1 MTVDTKYGA
10 DILKQTQAMAEM
22 VKDMMTKI
30 NTNKNG
36 YEIRSKIL
44 QIAKDQE
51 HFEYN
56 AKFAGWQQT
65 SHVDSETNEIVTTVE
80 MPPIPGVDSILET
93 ANKFYDFVNDKK

>member
-10 DILKQTQAMAEM
+10 DILKQTQTMAEM
-22 VKDMMTKI
+22 VKDMMPKI

-51 HFEYN
+51 HFEYQ
-56 AKFAGWQQT
+56 AKFAGWQQST
-65 SHVDSETNEIVTTVE
+65 KVDPETNEMVTTVE
-80 MPPIPGVDSILET
+80 MPSIPGVDSILET

>member
-1 MTVDTKYGA
+1 MTFDSNIEKNTK
-10 DILKQTQAMAEM
+10 AMVEQFAKYM
-22 VKDMMTKI
+22 PKI

-56 AKFAGWQQT
+56 AKFAGWQQSSKLDPDT
-65 SHVDSETNEIVTTVE
+65 KEMVTTVE
-80 MPPIPGVDSILET
+80 MPVIPGVDSILET
-93 ANKFYDFVNDKK
+93 ANKFYDFVSDTTSKSK

>member
-22 VKDMMTKI
+22 VKDMMPKI

-51 HFEYN
+51 HFEYQ
-56 AKFAGWQQT
+56 AKFAGWQQST
-65 SHVDSETNEIVTTVE
+65 KVDPETNEMVTTVE
-80 MPPIPGVDSILET
+80 MPSIPGVDSILET

>member
-22 VKDMMTKI
+22 VKDMMLKI

-56 AKFAGWQQT
+56 AKFAGWQQST
-65 SHVDSETNEIVTTVE
+65 KVDPETNEMVTTVE

>member
-10 DILKQTQAMAEM
+10 DILKQTQALAEM
-22 VKDMMTKI
+22 VKDMMPKI

-56 AKFAGWQQT
+56 AKFAGWQQST
-65 SHVDSETNEIVTTVE
+65 TLDPETNEMVTKVE
-80 MPPIPGVDSILET
+80 MPPIPGVDAILET

>member
-22 VKDMMTKI
+22 VKDMMPKI

-56 AKFAGWQQT
+56 AKFAGWQQST
-65 SHVDSETNEIVTTVE
+65 KVDPETNEMVTTVE
-80 MPPIPGVDSILET
+80 MPSIPGVDSILET

>member
-22 VKDMMTKI
+22 VKDMMPKI

-56 AKFAGWQQT
+56 AKFAGWQQST
-65 SHVDSETNEIVTTVE
+65 HVDSETNEVVTKVE